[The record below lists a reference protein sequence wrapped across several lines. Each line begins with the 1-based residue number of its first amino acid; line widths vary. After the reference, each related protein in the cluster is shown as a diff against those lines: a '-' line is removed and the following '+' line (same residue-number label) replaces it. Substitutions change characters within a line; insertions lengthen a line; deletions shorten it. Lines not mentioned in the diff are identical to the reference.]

1 MAWRRTAPG
10 CDARPRMT
18 RTAVAGAADPIDLS
32 REAPFRIGALRVEP
46 AICRVGLGAATT
58 PLEPRVMQVLV
69 LLAAEAPAVVSRDLM
84 IQRCWQ
90 GRIVGD
96 DAINRVI
103 GRLRSLAREAG
114 ADGFAIETVNK
125 VGYRL
130 IGEVGRADVEAPRPV
145 RSIGAEPPVRE
156 LPTARPA
163 DYLPA
168 IAVLP
173 FGHPPDDIEQSYFAE
188 GMAEDII
195 DGLSHARM
203 LRVISPLSSLAYR
216 KQDAGARQVCADLG
230 VRYLVRGQIR
240 RMADTLRLSVNLI
253 DGETDETVWSARFDR
268 PIADLFAVQTE
279 VAAGIIGAIE
289 PAILAHE
296 QLLVKNRPPNL
307 EFWDL
312 FIRARYHFWKG
323 TLPSFQQATT
333 LLTQALAIKPDDSA
347 ALSLLAMVDLS
358 KVWAGNHPDAASLL
372 LRAQDAAQRA
382 VAADN
387 RNPAAHHVLGIVLAQ
402 FGQHEQ
408 AIAAQRRSLQ
418 LNPYNPQAQGELAR
432 LIAFGGGDADEVIAL
447 ADAALQASPTD
458 PHDWL
463 WLRSKS
469 IALLLAGRADEAL
482 QQAREA
488 CARRPDYFF
497 LHFLVAACAAVAG
510 DMGSA
515 RAALARGHDMHP
527 QYTLKG
533 LRLGHPFSR
542 DADLQRFVD
551 ALRLAGWNG

>member
-1 MAWRRTAPG
+1 MNRS
-10 CDARPRMT
+10 
-18 RTAVAGAADPIDLS
+18 AVAGEPEQIDLS
-32 REAPFRIGALRVEP
+32 REAPFRIGALQVEP
-46 AICRVGLGAATT
+46 EICRVELGGATT

-69 LLAAEAPAVVSRDLM
+69 LLAAEAPRVVSRDLM

-114 ADGFAIETVNK
+114 EDGFSIETVNK

-130 IGEVGRADVEAPRPV
+130 VGEVGRPEADAPREAPAGLQ
-145 RSIGAEPPVRE
+145 SMGGEPPVRSQPAPG
-156 LPTARPA
+156 PT

-168 IAVLP
+168 LAVLP

-195 DGLSHARM
+195 DGLSYARM
-203 LRVISPLSSLAYR
+203 LRVISPLSSLTYR

-253 DGETDETVWSARFDR
+253 DGETDEAVWSARFDR

-323 TLPSFQQATT
+323 TLASFQQSTT
-333 LLTQALAIKPDDSA
+333 LLTQALGIKPDDSA

-387 RNPAAHHVLGIVLAQ
+387 RNPTAHHVLGIVLAQ

-447 ADAALQASPTD
+447 ADAALKASPTD

-469 IALLLAGRADEAL
+469 IALLLAGRADAAL

-497 LHFLVAACAAVAG
+497 LHFLVAACAAEAG
-510 DMGSA
+510 DMASA
-515 RAALARGHDMHP
+515 RTALARGQDMHP
-527 QYTLKG
+527 QYNLKG
-533 LRLGHPFSR
+533 LRLGHPFSKE
-542 DADLQRFVD
+542 ADLQRFVD
-551 ALRLAGWNG
+551 ALRLAGWTP

>member
-1 MAWRRTAPG
+1 MSAMFP
-10 CDARPRMT
+10 
-18 RTAVAGAADPIDLS
+18 AGTGPIDLS
-32 REAPFRIGALRVEP
+32 RAQPFRIGALTVEP
-46 AICRVGLGAATT
+46 AVCRVAGAATAQ
-58 PLEPRVMQVLV
+58 LEPRVMQVLV
-69 LLAAEAPAVVSRDLM
+69 LLAGESPQVVSRDLM

-103 GRLRSLAREAG
+103 GRLRSVARDCDG
-114 ADGFAIETVNK
+114 ASFAIETVNK

-130 IGEVGRADVEAPRPV
+130 VGDVVQLGA
-145 RSIGAEPPVRE
+145 AEPPAPWRSAAPE
-156 LPTARPA
+156 RAEPPA
-163 DYLPA
+163 AQPRAGDYVPA
-168 IAVLP
+168 IAVLS
-173 FGHPPDDIEQSYFAE
+173 FGHPPDDIDQAYFAE

-195 DGLSHARM
+195 NGLSHARM

-216 KQDAGARQVCADLG
+216 KADAGARQICADLG

-240 RMADTLRLSVNLI
+240 RMADTLRLSVSLT
-253 DGETDETVWSARFDR
+253 DGQTDDTVWSARFDR
-268 PIADLFAVQTE
+268 PIGDLFTVQSE

-289 PAILAHE
+289 PAILEHE
-296 QLLVKNRPPNL
+296 QFLVKSRPPSL

-312 FIRARYHFWKG
+312 FIRARYLFWKG
-323 TLPSFQQATT
+323 TISSFQQASV
-333 LLTQALAIKPDDSA
+333 LLHQALAMKPDDSA

-358 KVWAGNHPDAASLL
+358 KVWAGNHPDAAQAVA
-372 LRAQDAAQRA
+372 RAHENARRA

-408 AIAAQRRSLQ
+408 AMAAQRRSLQ

-432 LIAFGGGDADEVIAL
+432 LIAFGGGDADEVVAL

-469 IALLLAGRADEAL
+469 IALLLAGRVEAAL
-482 QQAREA
+482 HEAREA

-497 LHFLVAACAAVAG
+497 LHLLVAACAAAAG
-510 DMGSA
+510 DME
-515 RAALARGHDMHP
+515 AAQTALSQGQSMNPH
-527 QYTLKG
+527 YTLKG
-533 LRLGHPFSR
+533 LRLGHPFTR
-542 DADLQRFVD
+542 EDDLIRFVE
-551 ALRLAGWNG
+551 ALQAAGWTPSTH

>member
-1 MAWRRTAPG
+1 MTAMF
-10 CDARPRMT
+10 ARP
-18 RTAVAGAADPIDLS
+18 GQIDLS
-32 REAPFRIGALRVEP
+32 REAPFRIGSLAVEP
-46 AICRVGLGAATT
+46 AVCRVVGAAPSSTPV

-69 LLAAEAPAVVSRDLM
+69 VLARDAPQVVSRDTL

-103 GRLRSLAREAG
+103 GRLRSLARAHEG
-114 ADGFAIETVNK
+114 AGFAIETVNK

-130 IGEVGRADVEAPRPV
+130 VGDVHLPAPAQAPQPWAPAAPERAAPL
-145 RSIGAEPPVRE
+145 AQ
-156 LPTARPA
+156 ARGG

-168 IAVLP
+168 IAVLR
-173 FGHPPDDIEQSYFAE
+173 FGHPANELEQAYFAE

-195 DGLSHARM
+195 DGLAHARM

-216 KQDAGARQVCADLG
+216 QQDAGARQICADLG

-240 RMADTLRLSVNLI
+240 RMADTLRLSVSLT
-253 DGETDETVWSARFDR
+253 DGETDDTIWSARFDR
-268 PIADLFAVQTE
+268 PIGELFAVQSE

-289 PAILAHE
+289 PAILEHE
-296 QLLVKNRPPNL
+296 QFLVKSRPPSL

-323 TLPSFQQATT
+323 TISSFQQAST
-333 LLTQALAIKPDDSA
+333 LLHQALAIKPDHSA

-358 KVWAGNHPDAASLL
+358 KVWAGNHPDAARVVA
-372 LRAQDAAQRA
+372 RAQQSAQRA

-387 RNPAAHHVLGIVLAQ
+387 RNPTAHHVLGIVLAQ

-408 AIAAQRRSLQ
+408 AMAAQRRSLQ

-432 LIAFGGGDADEVIAL
+432 LIAFGGGDANEVVTL
-447 ADAALQASPTD
+447 ADSALRASPTD

-469 IALLLAGRADEAL
+469 IALLLAGRPAEAL

-488 CARRPDYFF
+488 TARRPDYFF
-497 LHFLVAACAAVAG
+497 LHLLVAACAAAAG
-510 DMGSA
+510 DMDAA
-515 RAALARGHDMHP
+515 RTALAQGQDMNP
-527 QYTLKG
+527 RYGLKG
-533 LRLGHPFSR
+533 LRLGHPFTR
-542 DADLQRFVD
+542 EADMQRFVD
-551 ALRLAGWNG
+551 ALQLAGWTP

>member
-1 MAWRRTAPG
+1 MMAATVTGEGRQ
-10 CDARPRMT
+10 
-18 RTAVAGAADPIDLS
+18 IDLA
-32 REAPFRIGALRVEP
+32 RAPPFRIGALTVEP
-46 AICRVGLGAATT
+46 AVCRVVRGKVST

-69 LLAAEAPAVVSRDLM
+69 LLAGEAPRVVSRDMM

-96 DAINRVI
+96 DAINRVV
-103 GRLRSLAREAG
+103 GRLRSLAREDEG
-114 ADGFAIETVNK
+114 RSFSIQTLNK

-130 IGEVGRADVEAPRPV
+130 VGDVELADAGADGRRAAPAPL
-145 RSIGAEPPVRE
+145 GAEPAVPPVA
-156 LPTARPA
+156 PPRPG

-173 FGHPPDDIEQSYFAE
+173 FGHPVDDPDQVYFAE

-195 DGLSHARM
+195 NGLAHARM

-216 KQDAGARQVCADLG
+216 RQEAGARQICSDLG

-240 RMADTLRLSVNLI
+240 RMAGTLRMSVSLT
-253 DGETDETVWSARFDR
+253 DGETDETIWSARFDR
-268 PIADLFAVQTE
+268 PIGELFAVQSE

-289 PAILAHE
+289 PAILEHE
-296 QLLVKNRPPNL
+296 QFLVKSRPPSL

-323 TLPSFQQATT
+323 TIASFQQATT
-333 LLTQALAIKPDDSA
+333 LLHQALTMKPDDSA
-347 ALSLLAMVDLS
+347 ALSLMAMVNLS
-358 KVWAGNHPDAASLL
+358 KVWAGNHPEAAQLVA
-372 LRAQDAAQRA
+372 RAQALAQRA

-387 RNPAAHHVLGIVLAQ
+387 RNPMAHHVLGVVLAQ

-408 AIAAQRRSLQ
+408 AVAAQRRSLQ

-447 ADAALQASPTD
+447 ADGALQASPTD

-497 LHFLVAACAAVAG
+497 LHLLVAATAAAAG
-510 DMGSA
+510 DMESA
-515 RAALARGHDMHP
+515 RTALTRGQEMHP
-527 QYTLKG
+527 HYTLKG
-533 LRLGHPFSR
+533 LRLGHPFTR
-542 DADLQRFVD
+542 EADLQRFVD
-551 ALRLAGWNG
+551 ALRMAGWHG